1 MIRKYVARQVIVD
14 SHQRPFAYELLY
26 QSTIGEGEGDSATK
40 DLISTLSVD
49 FGTDELTMGRRAFV
63 KFPRN
68 ALLSKALLYLESSDY
83 VIQLEEDMSIDN
95 RIADQM
101 EALRKKHYQ
110 FAIVGFQGG
119 KKYEKI
125 ESHLSYIKVDVKTTP
140 VQTQKELIAEYK
152 KKKRKKMLAEK
163 IETEEEF
170 RAAVELGYDLFQG
183 HYFAQP
189 TLIIRESIGFSQSAV
204 IMLLR
209 ELHEEE
215 PDYNKVD
222 RIINTDAGLT
232 YRLLARGNT
241 VAFAGKMKFT
251 NPAQVVVR
259 MGIEELQRWA
269 TLLLMQE
276 SAEPGQEEKMELAL
290 LRALFLESLAV
301 KMEPNL
307 GRQDRYYI
315 YLKGMFSIFPVETR
329 EEVFQAMDFTP
340 DLDLVDTANDLLT
353 FNYAYELGDYDMVD
367 IYLHEKQLTDGT
379 VLGCYKSAISNA
391 NAALSR

>member
-14 SHQRPFAYELLY
+14 NRERPYAYELLY
-26 QSTIGEGEGDSATK
+26 QSAKGGEDSDTVTK
-40 DLISTLSVD
+40 DLVSTLSVD
-49 FGTDELTMGRRAFV
+49 FATDELTQGRRAFV
-63 KFPRN
+63 KFPKA
-68 ALLSKALLYLESSDY
+68 ALMSKALLYLEAGNY
-83 VIQLEEDMSIDN
+83 VLELEDDVAVDNRLEEQLAM
-95 RIADQM
+95 
-101 EALRKKHYQ
+101 LRRKHYQ
-110 FAIVGFQGG
+110 FAISGFTGG

-125 ESHLSYIKVDVKTTP
+125 ETHISFIKVDIKTP
-140 VQTQKELIAEYK
+140 VETQKEIIAEYK
-152 KKKRKKMLAEK
+152 KKKRKKMLAER
-163 IETEEEF
+163 IESEEEF
-170 RAAVELGYDLFQG
+170 TLAKELGYELFQG

-209 ELHEEE
+209 ELHEED

-241 VAFAGKMKFT
+241 MAFAGKMKFT

-259 MGIEELQRWA
+259 MGIEELQRWS

-290 LRALFLESLAV
+290 LRALFIESLAV
-301 KMEPNL
+301 KMDPDL
-307 GRQDRYYI
+307 SRQDRYYI
-315 YLKGMFSIFPVETR
+315 YLKGMFSIFPTHTR
-329 EEVFQAMDFTP
+329 DEVFQAMDFTP
-340 DLDLVDTANDLLT
+340 DLELVDTANDLLT
-353 FNYAYELGDYDMVD
+353 FNYAYEMGDYDMVD
-367 IYLHEKQLTDGT
+367 IYLQEKQITDGV

-391 NAALSR
+391 NAALRS